1 MNEEIKILSK
11 WLFEIENDLRK
22 SLPKAS
28 GETINSLEV
37 RMNDSGGSLLANS
50 YIGALEYGRKPT
62 KSAGSGTTS
71 LKDKIREWVRIKGI
85 DEGLVYAITRKI
97 HKEGTLMYRTGKD
110 FSGRGQ
116 YLSNIINERRV
127 ENLLVSLSKSF
138 SNSVE
143 SSLLNISKAR

>member
-1 MNEEIKILSK
+1 MNEEIKILSN
-11 WLFEIENDLRK
+11 WLKDIEADLRA
-22 SLPKAS
+22 SIPKAS
-28 GETINSLEV
+28 GDTANSLETRV
-37 RMNDSGGSLLANS
+37 NDKGGLLLANN

-71 LKDKIREWVRIKGI
+71 LRDKIREWVKIKGI
-85 DEGLVYAITRKI
+85 DEGLVYAITKKI

-116 YLSNIINERRV
+116 YLSNIINEKRV
-127 ENLLVSLSKSF
+127 ENLLESLTKSF

>member
-1 MNEEIKILSK
+1 MNEQLKILSK

-62 KSAGSGTTS
+62 KSKGSGQPS
-71 LKDKIREWVRIKGI
+71 LKDKIREWVKIKGI
-85 DEGLVYAITRKI
+85 DEGLVYAITKKI

-116 YLSNIINERRV
+116 YLSNIITQKRV
-127 ENLLVSLSKSF
+127 DTLLVNLTKSF
-138 SNSVE
+138 TSSIE
-143 SSLLNISKAR
+143 SSLLKISKAR